1 MARKPDAIVQLN
13 LRFPEALRRR
23 IEYAAQE
30 NMRSMNT
37 EIVHRVAQSFE
48 RDTWFSKIMGHVLAA
63 ADGKCSPEEAVK
75 QITILIT
82 TTTK

>member
-30 NMRSMNT
+30 TGRSMNI
-37 EIVHRVAQSFE
+37 EIVQRVTQSFE
-48 RDTWFSKIMGHVLAA
+48 RDAWFSKLMEHALAGI
-63 ADGKCSPEEAVK
+63 DGTCSPEEALKRIMK
-75 QITILIT
+75 QL